1 MAANDVIRELLV
13 RYLDLWTPTALRS
26 AHGATFAM
34 LWDGPADAELAA
46 AAVGVFGE
54 FADRMRSKRLT
65 VLLIADDAAPL
76 AAVSGT
82 SEFDVHAVAGFANWP
97 AAFKAGGQPALVYLD
112 SEDVINFKTETIVKT
127 VPGDWSAQR
136 KRLDSPLTA
145 GVDLVSTTRG
155 EHATRI
161 AFATK
166 SAKSLEAFKDELW
179 AVDEFAG
186 VKLRDPRDPDGHLM
200 DISLNPDPAAL
211 KGELLAR
218 LKVKPATVTELKHY
232 ALTETIYR
240 AADAVRTIQALVK
253 SRAVARTPEAGK
265 LGGDV
270 MLSIG
275 G

>member
-46 AAVGVFGE
+46 AAVGVFAE
-54 FADRMRSKRLT
+54 FTDRMRSKRLT
-65 VLLIADDAAPL
+65 VLLIADDTAPL
-76 AAVSGT
+76 STLTET
-82 SEFDVHAVAGFANWP
+82 SEFDVHTVAGLENWP

-112 SEDVINFKTETIVKT
+112 SPEITKLSPEMIVRT
-127 VPGDWSAQR
+127 TPSDWPGQR
-136 KRLDSPLTA
+136 KRLNSALTA
-145 GVDLVSTTRG
+145 GVDLVN
-155 EHATRI
+155 EDIVRI

-186 VKLRDPRDPDGHLM
+186 VKLRDPLDPDGHLM

-211 KGELLAR
+211 KGKLLAR
-218 LKVKPATVTELKHY
+218 LKQKPATVTELKY
-232 ALTETIYR
+232 YTLTETIYR
-240 AADAVRTIQALVK
+240 GADAVRAIQGLVK
-253 SRAVARTPEAGK
+253 ARAVARTPENGK
-265 LGGDV
+265 LGGNIS
-270 MLSIG
+270 LSIAG
-275 G
+275 

>member
-1 MAANDVIRELLV
+1 MAADDVIRELLV

-54 FADRMRSKRLT
+54 FTDRMRSKRLT
-65 VLLIADDAAPL
+65 VLLIADDTAPL
-76 AAVSGT
+76 TNVTGT
-82 SEFDVHAVAGFANWP
+82 GEFDVHAVAGFKNWP
-97 AAFKAGGQPALVYLD
+97 AAFKAGGQPTLVYLD
-112 SEDVINFKTETIVKT
+112 SEEIINHKTEMIVKT
-127 VPGDWSAQR
+127 VPTDWQAQR
-136 KRLDSPLTA
+136 ERLDSPLTA
-145 GVDLVSTTRG
+145 GVDLVN
-155 EHATRI
+155 EKIVRI
-161 AFATK
+161 AFATR

-186 VKLRDPRDPDGHLM
+186 VKLRDPLDPDGHLM

-218 LKVKPATVTELKHY
+218 LKQRPATVTELKHY
-232 ALTETIYR
+232 TLTETIYR
-240 AADAVRTIQALVK
+240 AADAVRAIQALVK
-253 SRAVARTPEAGK
+253 ARAVARTPESGK

-270 MLSIG
+270 RLSIAG
-275 G
+275 

>member
-13 RYLDLWTPTALRS
+13 RYLDRWTPTALRGP
-26 AHGATFAM
+26 HGATFAM
-34 LWDGPADAELAA
+34 LWAGTADADLAT

-65 VLLIADDAAPL
+65 VLLIADDTTPL
-76 AAVSGT
+76 SELRG
-82 SEFDVHAVAGFANWP
+82 SNEFDLHIVHGFTNWP

-112 SEDVINFKTETIVKT
+112 SPEITKQAPEMIVKTETD
-127 VPGDWSAQR
+127 DWPTQR
-136 KRLDSPLTA
+136 ERLDSPLTA
-145 GVDLVSTTRG
+145 GVDLVSND
-155 EHATRI
+155 ATRI

-186 VKLRDPRDPDGHLM
+186 VKLRDPLDPDGHLM

-218 LKVKPATVTELKHY
+218 LKQRPATVTELKHY
-232 ALTETIYR
+232 TLTDTIYR
-240 AADAVRTIQALVK
+240 AADAVRAIQALVK
-253 SRAVARTPEAGK
+253 AHAVVRTPETGK

-270 MLSIG
+270 RLSLP
-275 G
+275 

>member
-54 FADRMRSKRLT
+54 FTDRMRGKRLT
-65 VLLIADDAAPL
+65 VLLIADELGPL
-76 AAVSGT
+76 GALPAVN
-82 SEFDVHAVAGFANWP
+82 EFDVHAVRTPDAA
-97 AAFKAGGQPALVYLD
+97 AAFKAAGSPALVYQDRPEIEKLAP
-112 SEDVINFKTETIVKT
+112 EMIVKT
-127 VPGDWSAQR
+127 VPTDWSAQR
-136 KRLDSPLTA
+136 RRLGSPLTT
-145 GVDLVSTTRG
+145 GVDLVNT
-155 EHATRI
+155 EDIVRI

-200 DISLNPDPAAL
+200 DISLRPDPAAL

-218 LKVKPATVTELKHY
+218 LKERPATVTELKHY
-232 ALTETIYR
+232 ALTDTIYR
-240 AADAVRTIQALVK
+240 AADAIRAIQALLK
-253 SRAVARTPEAGK
+253 SAAVTRTPESGK

-270 MLSIG
+270 ILALAS
-275 G
+275 

>member
-34 LWDGPADAELAA
+34 LWDGPADAGLAE

-54 FADRMRSKRLT
+54 FTDRMRSKRLT
-65 VLLIADDAAPL
+65 VLLIADDTGPL
-76 AAVSGT
+76 ENLGA
-82 SEFDVHAVAGFANWP
+82 SEFDVYTVNGAQNWP
-97 AAFKAGGQPALVYLD
+97 AAFKAGGQPSLAYLD
-112 SEDVINFKTETIVKT
+112 SREITKLSPEMIIKTM
-127 VPGDWSAQR
+127 PGDWAEQR
-136 KRLDSPLTA
+136 KKLNSPLTA
-145 GVDLVSTTRG
+145 GVDLVNNDTV
-155 EHATRI
+155 RI

-186 VKLRDPRDPDGHLM
+186 VKLRDPLDPDAHLM

-218 LKVKPATVTELKHY
+218 LKQRPATVTELKHY
-232 ALTETIYR
+232 TLTETIYR
-240 AADAVRTIQALVK
+240 GADAVRTIQALVK
-253 SRAVARTPEAGK
+253 ARAVARTPETGK

-270 MLSIG
+270 TLSIAG
-275 G
+275 

>member
-1 MAANDVIRELLV
+1 VAANDVIRELLV

-26 AHGATFAM
+26 AHGGTFAM

-54 FADRMRSKRLT
+54 FTDRMRGKRLT
-65 VLLIADDAAPL
+65 VLLIADDTGPLTSAA
-76 AAVSGT
+76 AT
-82 SEFDVHAVAGFANWP
+82 NEFDVHTVQGFVNWP
-97 AAFKAGGQPALVYLD
+97 AAFKAANVKSQPNLAYLD
-112 SEDVINFKTETIVKT
+112 SQQIEKLSPEMIVKT
-127 VPGDWSAQR
+127 VPTDWPAQR
-136 KRLDSPLTA
+136 ERLDSPLTT
-145 GVDLVSTTRG
+145 GVDLVNK
-155 EHATRI
+155 EIVRI

-200 DISLNPDPAAL
+200 DISLQPDPAAL

-218 LKVKPATVTELKHY
+218 LKERPATVTELKQY
-232 ALTETIYR
+232 ALTDTIYR
-240 AADAVRTIQALVK
+240 AADATRAIQALLK
-253 SRAVARTPEAGK
+253 AGALNRTPPSGK

-270 MLSIG
+270 RLTPKIA
-275 G
+275 